1 MVLTTQLSKK
11 YGPVEVLH
19 IDALEIPTGQSF
31 GLVGNNGAGKT
42 TFFNILLDLVRPTTG
57 AIINHDFQVN
67 TTEEWKTFTGSFIDE
82 SFLIG
87 YLTPEEYFEFIG
99 DLRGLNKADVKTFLT
114 FFEEFFN
121 GEILNKKKYLRDLS
135 KGNQKKV
142 GIVASMM
149 GNPKVIIL
157 DEPFANLDPTTQIRL
172 KKIIKELTENREIT
186 VLISSHDLTHVTE
199 VCERIVV
206 LEKGNIV
213 KDMETSAETLQEL
226 ESYFAV

>member
-1 MVLTTQLSKK
+1 MIKTTQLSKK
-11 YGPVEVLH
+11 YGQIEVLH
-19 IDALEIPTGQSF
+19 IDALEIPTGQIF

-42 TFFNILLDLVRPTTG
+42 TFFNTLLDLVRPTTG
-57 AIINHDFQVN
+57 AIINHGFQVN

-87 YLTPEEYFEFIG
+87 YLTAEEYFQFIG
-99 DLRGLNKADVKTFLT
+99 DLRGLNKADVQTFLT

-121 GEILNKKKYLRDLS
+121 EEILNKKKYLRDLS

-142 GIVASMM
+142 GIIAAMM

-172 KKIIKELTENREIT
+172 KKIIKELTETREIT

-213 KDMETSAETLQEL
+213 KDIKTSAETLQEL

>member
-1 MVLTTQLSKK
+1 MILTTQLSKK

-19 IDALEIPTGQSF
+19 IDALEIQTGQSF

-99 DLRGLNKADVKTFLT
+99 DLRGLSKGDVKTFLT

-121 GEILNKKKYLRDLS
+121 GEILNKKKIFKRF
-135 KGNQKKV
+135 KQR
-142 GIVASMM
+142 
-149 GNPKVIIL
+149 
-157 DEPFANLDPTTQIRL
+157 EP
-172 KKIIKELTENREIT
+172 
-186 VLISSHDLTHVTE
+186 
-199 VCERIVV
+199 
-206 LEKGNIV
+206 EKSGYCCINDG
-213 KDMETSAETLQEL
+213 KP
-226 ESYFAV
+226 